1 MDKLKTETLQTEDT
15 LPKKESFPSRLGKL
29 LLGKGL
35 GYSVG
40 RRALIFDLAVL
51 ALGFLFA
58 RCHVIFGAHPLGIAL
73 VSVLT
78 KGVWQATLGAL
89 IGSFSLGSDGII
101 YAVSSAIVAVLRV
114 LVTSRDKNGEAGVPF
129 AESLL
134 LRMSVATLGG
144 FVSAVYEV
152 LLAGLSGT
160 SLLFGVSMILI
171 PPALTFVFS
180 GIFCLGIS
188 FEEFIFGNSNVFSL
202 RERDE
207 GERYGII
214 FFQLSACVFLFFVT
228 LSMREIE
235 LLGISASYIFVSLV
249 SLVVSKR
256 FGPLRALAVGFTA
269 TLGLSA
275 SHAVSFALMGLC
287 SGILFGFGTAA
298 GLVGGGAA
306 LSLWSSYSEGLLGFL
321 STLPEYA
328 IAAVLSIPLVKSI
341 SAERSEKESRESTR
355 EAEEMVGSCALAY
368 RTKHTPSL
376 DALGAALGSI
386 ALLIRD
392 ETEERT
398 PALADYRRLVH
409 TVLTERCRLCDGAP
423 LCKEHKIPEEI
434 IAEDRIAQRLL
445 SGERCRAED
454 VNTETAFCQHA
465 GEVAGMINERA
476 AALEREKYKRNKSAS
491 SEELELISRL
501 LCEARERDREELV
514 LNSED
519 TEKCSS
525 ALARL
530 GLSSAV
536 IRVFGEARRHI
547 ILALEDEVGDRITSS
562 ELHAA
567 LATALGAPLKAPEYF
582 RRGKMA
588 LMECELEKKYRVE
601 YSTATAAGRGNKV
614 SGDTAAGFVSDSGH
628 FYSLISDGEGTGESA
643 RNTSVFVLDLL
654 RNVLNLGIS
663 TESVLYT
670 LNMMLLRRREECSA
684 TVDLF
689 EFDLH
694 TGEATFIKSGAA
706 PSFVKRGDSVF
717 RIRSK
722 TAPIGLMQSIDTE
735 KIRAEILPGDT
746 VIMLSDGIASS
757 PEEAPWLVEMLGRS
771 ARRSTRDLSEL
782 ILAEARRRSPTDD
795 DMTVS
800 VLRIAS
806 NASLN

>member
-1 MDKLKTETLQTEDT
+1 
-15 LPKKESFPSRLGKL
+15 
-29 LLGKGL
+29 
-35 GYSVG
+35 
-40 RRALIFDLAVL
+40 
-51 ALGFLFA
+51 
-58 RCHVIFGAHPLGIAL
+58 
-73 VSVLT
+73 
-78 KGVWQATLGAL
+78 
-89 IGSFSLGSDGII
+89 
-101 YAVSSAIVAVLRV
+101 
-114 LVTSRDKNGEAGVPF
+114 
-129 AESLL
+129 
-134 LRMSVATLGG
+134 
-144 FVSAVYEV
+144 
-152 LLAGLSGT
+152 
-160 SLLFGVSMILI
+160 
-171 PPALTFVFS
+171 
-180 GIFCLGIS
+180 
-188 FEEFIFGNSNVFSL
+188 
-202 RERDE
+202 
-207 GERYGII
+207 
-214 FFQLSACVFLFFVT
+214 
-228 LSMREIE
+228 MREIE
-235 LLGISASYIFVSLV
+235 LLGVSASSIFVSLA

-275 SHAVSFALMGLC
+275 SHAVSFALMGLS

-306 LSLWSSYSEGLLGFL
+306 LSLWSSYSDGLFGFL
-321 STLPEYA
+321 STLPEYL

-341 SAERSEKESRESTR
+341 SAEKSESESRESTR

-368 RTKHTPSL
+368 RTKHSPSL
-376 DALGAALGSI
+376 DALGAALSSV
-386 ALLIRD
+386 ALLVRD
-392 ETEERT
+392 EREEHT
-398 PALADYRRLVH
+398 PSLADYRVLVR
-409 TVLTERCRLCDGAP
+409 TVLSERCRLCDGAP
-423 LCKEHKIPEEI
+423 LCTEHKIPEEI
-434 IAEDRIAQRLL
+434 VAEDRIAARLF

-454 VNTETAFCQHA
+454 VNTATAFCQHA

-476 AALEREKYKRNKSAS
+476 AALEREKYRRDKSAS
-491 SEELELISRL
+491 SEELELVARL

-530 GLSSAV
+530 GLSTAV
-536 IRVFGEARRHI
+536 IRVFGEARRHV
-547 ILALEDEVGDRITSS
+547 ILALEDEVGDKITSN

-567 LATALGAPLKAPEYF
+567 LRSALGAPLRSPEYF
-582 RRGKMA
+582 RRGKMT
-588 LMECELEKKYRVE
+588 LMECDLEKKYRVE

-614 SGDTAAGFVSDSGH
+614 SGDTAAGFVSDSGY

-643 RNTSVFVLDLL
+643 RDASLFVLELL
-654 RNVLNLGIS
+654 RKILNLGIS

-670 LNMMLLRRREECSA
+670 LNMLLLQRREECSA

-771 ARRSTRDLSEL
+771 TRRSTRDLSEL
-782 ILAEARRRSPTDD
+782 ILAEARRRSSSDD

-800 VLRIAS
+800 VLRIVAEVDG
-806 NASLN
+806 A